1 MNRRSRPAIRAG
13 ATYRGRDGSHPLA
26 ALLPARHRR
35 APAATP
41 RSGQGPLS
49 RGPPPRAPACSRLN
63 RTSAPLPSRRTPRL
77 RPVEAGSRAVRR
89 VSPPP
94 FSAGIEDAYL
104 RESRAA
110 KAVLRA
116 TPERRSHAQE
126 TDARQGHPPPS
137 GGRRAGRPQ
146 ASRPQGTPRADAAA
160 RLLSRNRPAVPG
172 GDPRAAS
179 GVPRGVAVPRRA
191 EAPRADHPMA
201 CPSAAAPPGPVRG
214 KLD

>member
-41 RSGQGPLS
+41 RSGLRPLS

-146 ASRPQGTPRADAAA
+146 ASRSQGTPRADAAA
-160 RLLSRNRPAVPG
+160 RLLSRNRPASPEATLGPPPG
-172 GDPRAAS
+172 C
-179 GVPRGVAVPRRA
+179 RGVSPFLGALRRLERITPRPALPPPPRR
-191 EAPRADHPMA
+191 D
-201 CPSAAAPPGPVRG
+201 PSAVN
-214 KLD
+214 